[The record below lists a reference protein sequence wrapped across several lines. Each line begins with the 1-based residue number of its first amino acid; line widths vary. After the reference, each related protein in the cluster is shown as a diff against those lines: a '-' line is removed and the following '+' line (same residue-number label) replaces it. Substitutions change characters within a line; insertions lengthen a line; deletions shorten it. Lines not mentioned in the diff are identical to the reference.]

1 MKHTLP
7 LSINVLFNVKC
18 GRPKIDICIFSYIW
32 QSSFFHWERFY
43 NLCCRPCL
51 RHLDAETSVYLWK
64 HKQPPRARGED
75 PEHLVPT
82 AGDGSPWQVWGNPS
96 TGGGRFGGLQETA
109 LMFACLIHLL
119 DGRQLQGAIPGMEG
133 IVHTQPAARTGDRYL
148 DVQTLCCIPASDFYS
163 SSCRQCFAICGLNLI
178 HS

>member
-1 MKHTLP
+1 
-7 LSINVLFNVKC
+7 
-18 GRPKIDICIFSYIW
+18 
-32 QSSFFHWERFY
+32 
-43 NLCCRPCL
+43 
-51 RHLDAETSVYLWK
+51 
-64 HKQPPRARGED
+64 
-75 PEHLVPT
+75 
-82 AGDGSPWQVWGNPS
+82 
-96 TGGGRFGGLQETA
+96 
-109 LMFACLIHLL
+109 MFACLIHLL